1 MTATVEFTLPAELE
15 AAGPPEARGL
25 PRDGVRMLV
34 SRAACGT
41 VEHHRFTDL
50 PRLLLPGDL
59 LVVNTSRTLP
69 AAVPAGPGLV
79 VHFSTGLPDG
89 SWLVEPRVPA
99 GKSSIPNGTA
109 APPEVI
115 ALPGGASLTMLG
127 RATARLWRA
136 RLSVAVVPYL
146 LRYGGPIRYS
156 YAARPWPL
164 EAYQT
169 VFGRHQG
176 SAEMPSAARPFS
188 PDVVTDLAARGV
200 TIAPV
205 TLHCG
210 VSSLEADEDP
220 YPEQY
225 DVPPATARLIGL
237 TRRSGGRVIA
247 VGTTVVRAVE
257 TAASR
262 LSGVRG
268 SSPAGQ
274 QSPQAGWTSLVV
286 TGETGLR
293 AVDGLLTGLHEPRS
307 SHLRL
312 LAAFHE
318 PALLAAC
325 YDAAVSHGYLWHEFG
340 DVHLMLPLCGSSG
353 ELADVARIPR
363 ALPAAEGEQAV
374 HEQSGETP
382 DQHRADA
389 ERGAGAAAWVP
400 QHDPVARVGQ
410 VGYRDPLDGG
420 DLADIHRPHRAGLSP
435 PGQHRDDAELA
446 PADEQL
452 RQRAEHIHA
461 AGVEAGLL
469 RRLAER
475 GGHRPVVGVLDRPA
489 GEGGLPC
496 MPPQPLAALDEQQV
510 GAIGSVTEQHEH
522 GGSPAP

>member
-15 AAGPPEARGL
+15 APGPPEARGL
-25 PRDGVRMLV
+25 PRDGVRMMV
-34 SRAACGT
+34 SRAASGT
-41 VEHHRFTDL
+41 VAHHRFTDL

-79 VHFSTGLPDG
+79 VHFATGLPDG

-99 GKSSIPNGTA
+99 GKSSIPNGTV

-115 ALPGGASLTMLG
+115 ALPGGASLTLLG

-156 YAARPWPL
+156 YAAGSWPL

-169 VFGRHQG
+169 IFGRHQG

-188 PDVVTDLAARGV
+188 PGVVTDLVVRGV

-225 DVPPATARLIGL
+225 DVPPATARLVDL

-247 VGTTVVRAVE
+247 VGTTVVRALE
-257 TAASR
+257 TAAR
-262 LSGVRG
+262 D
-268 SSPAGQ
+268 
-274 QSPQAGWTSLVV
+274 PQAGWTSLVV
-286 TGETGLR
+286 TGETGLQ

-325 YDAAVSHGYLWHEFG
+325 YDAAVSDGYLWHEFG
-340 DVHLMLPLCGSSG
+340 DVHLMLPLRGAAG
-353 ELADVARIPR
+353 ELANVARVPWTF
-363 ALPAAEGEQAV
+363 PAPEREQAV
-374 HEQSGETP
+374 HQHRGETP

-389 ERGAGAAAWVP
+389 ERWAGTPARVP

-420 DLADIHRPHRAGLSP
+420 HLADVHRPHGGGLAP

-452 RQRAEHIHA
+452 RQCAEHIHA

-489 GEGGLPC
+489 GEGRLPG